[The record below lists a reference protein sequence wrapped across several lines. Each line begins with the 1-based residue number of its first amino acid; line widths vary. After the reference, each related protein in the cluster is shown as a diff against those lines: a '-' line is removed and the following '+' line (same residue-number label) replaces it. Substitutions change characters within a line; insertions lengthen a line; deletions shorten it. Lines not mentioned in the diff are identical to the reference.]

1 MPVEMCDRLLALHI
15 QLAPG
20 TERLEEGDRGA
31 VEQFGMALSKE
42 LGPRGTTVNQIGPGV
57 TDTDGL
63 VMPADALA
71 HLIAATPAG

>member
-1 MPVEMCDRLLALHI
+1 VER
-15 QLAPG
+15 
-20 TERLEEGDRGA
+20 
-31 VEQFGMALSKE
+31 FGRALSEE
-42 LGPRGTTVNQIGPGV
+42 LGPRGITVNQIGPGV